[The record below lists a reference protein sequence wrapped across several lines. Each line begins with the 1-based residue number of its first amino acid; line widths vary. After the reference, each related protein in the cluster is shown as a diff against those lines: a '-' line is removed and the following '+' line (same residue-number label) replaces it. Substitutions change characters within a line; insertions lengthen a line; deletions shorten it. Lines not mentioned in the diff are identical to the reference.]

1 MAASNATVDSE
12 VNCTASDVKSL
23 QADWTCADC
32 DRRGCRIDLRTLLPL
47 CLDVELLGGELSA
60 PDMQLSRRSCIIQNI
75 YNFNNNYFV
84 FIFYFNI
91 FWAGG
96 HKMAGPGGI
105 SEGPLIQDICLPV
118 QPTEECMLLQN
129 HSVHEFGII

>member
-75 YNFNNNYFV
+75 YNFNNNYLFLF
-84 FIFYFNI
+84 FILI
-91 FWAGG
+91 FF
-96 HKMAGPGGI
+96 GPGVTRWRARGVYQK
-105 SEGPLIQDICLPV
+105 GR
-118 QPTEECMLLQN
+118 
-129 HSVHEFGII
+129 